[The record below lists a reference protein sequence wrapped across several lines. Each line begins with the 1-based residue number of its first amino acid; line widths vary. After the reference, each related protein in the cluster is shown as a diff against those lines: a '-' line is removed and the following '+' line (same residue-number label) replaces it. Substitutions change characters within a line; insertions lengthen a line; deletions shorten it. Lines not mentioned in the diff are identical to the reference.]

1 MGESFMSIS
10 DYLEE
15 SGSRINSGKMVT
27 VVIGNEA
34 ADLDSMASSV
44 AYAYYLHLS
53 GVNAVPVMNIPRNDF
68 ALRTEAV
75 YLFGEASIGMEK
87 LLFLDDIDLEKLS
100 GEDLLE
106 VVLVDHNVPGDV
118 LTPYGKVIREILDH
132 HADEKKYSPETAV
145 DIRPVGS
152 AATLVAERFLR
163 DQKDSIDDAVGLL
176 LLGTIL
182 LDTVNLDEGAGRVT
196 PDDLNAAQEL
206 IEITGLEQKVLFDK
220 LQSEKFNVSSLGSY
234 DLLRKDYKEWQMGEV
249 KCGIASVLMPA
260 LDWIRKDPDL
270 QKTFQNFCDDKKLD
284 VLLVMNAYT
293 DPEFVRNLGVYIP
306 DSDLRGKTIGFLE
319 SSDLDLEILDSRFKA
334 DSGDIVYYLQG
345 NLGISRK
352 KLQPLLKDFF
362 S

>member
-1 MGESFMSIS
+1 MRIS
-10 DYLEE
+10 DYLEKSR
-15 SGSRINSGKMVT
+15 SGISSGKDIT

-75 YLFGEASIGMEK
+75 YLFGEASINPEM
-87 LLFLDDIDLEKLS
+87 LLFLDDINFAELS
-100 GEDLLE
+100 GEGILDI
-106 VVLVDHNVPGDV
+106 VLVDHNVPGDV
-118 LTPYGKVIREILDH
+118 LAPYAGAVKEILDH
-132 HADEKKYSPETAV
+132 HADEKKYSSETAV

-152 AATLVAERFLR
+152 TATIVAERFIQN
-163 DQKDSIDDAVGLL
+163 QKDLIDNEIGSL

-182 LDTVNLDEGAGRVT
+182 LDTVNLDEDAGRVT
-196 PDDLNAAQEL
+196 PDDVKAAREL
-206 IEITGLEQKVLFDK
+206 MDVTGLEQKILFDK
-220 LQSEKFNVSSLGSY
+220 LQYEKFM
-234 DLLRKDYKEWQMGEV
+234 RKDYKEWQLGEV

-260 LDWIRKDPDL
+260 LDWIEKDPDL
-270 QKTFQNFCDDKKLD
+270 QKTLQSYCRDRELD

-293 DPEFVRNLGVYIP
+293 NPEFVRNLGVYIP
-306 DSDLRGKTIGFLE
+306 DSDLREKTIEFLE
-319 SSDLDLEILDSRFKA
+319 ASDLGLEILDSRTNGKTA
-334 DSGDIVYYLQG
+334 DIVYYHQG

>member
-1 MGESFMSIS
+1 MCIS
-10 DYLEE
+10 DYLKE
-15 SGSRINSGKMVT
+15 SRDIIGSGKKVT

-75 YLFGEASIGMEK
+75 YLFGETSIGSEL
-87 LLFLDDIDLEKLS
+87 LLFLEDIDFTELSAQGMLEM
-100 GEDLLE
+100 
-106 VVLVDHNVPGDV
+106 VLVDHNVPGDI
-118 LTPYGKVIREILDH
+118 LAPYGKEVKEILDH
-132 HADEKKYSPETAV
+132 HADEKKYSSKTSV

-152 AATLVAERFLR
+152 TATIVAERFVHKY
-163 DQKDSIDDAVGLL
+163 KDLIDNKLGSL

-196 PDDLNAAQEL
+196 PDDVKVADEL
-206 IEITGLEQKVLFDK
+206 MVITGIEQKGLFDK
-220 LQSEKFNVSSLGSY
+220 LQYEKFNVSSLGTY
-234 DLLRKDYKEWQMGEV
+234 DLLRKDYKEWQLGEV

-260 LDWIRKDPDL
+260 VDWVEKDPDL
-270 QKTFQNFCDDKKLD
+270 QNTFQTYCEDRDLD

-293 DPEFVRNLGVYIP
+293 NPDFVRNLGVYIP
-306 DSDLRGKTIGFLE
+306 DSDLRKKTIDFLE
-319 SSDLDLEILDSRFKA
+319 ISDLGLEILDSRFNGEA
-334 DSGDIVYYLQG
+334 GDVVYYQQG

-352 KLQPLLKDFF
+352 KLQPMLKDFF
-362 S
+362 N

>member
-1 MGESFMSIS
+1 MGESFMTIG
-10 DYLEE
+10 DYLQE
-15 SGSRINSGKMVT
+15 SGSLINSGKAVT

-44 AYAYYLHLS
+44 SYAYYLYLS

-75 YLFGEASIGMEK
+75 YLFGEASLSTEK
-87 LLFLDDIDLEKLS
+87 LLFLDDVDLDKLS
-100 GEDLLE
+100 GEGLLKM
-106 VVLVDHNVPGDV
+106 VLVDHNVPGNA
-118 LTPYGKVIREILDH
+118 LAPYGDAIKEILDH
-132 HADEKKYSPETAV
+132 HADEKKYSSDTVV

-163 DQKDSIDDAVGLL
+163 DQKDSIDNSVGLL

-182 LDTVNLDEGAGRVT
+182 LDTVNLDEDAGRVT
-196 PDDLNAAQEL
+196 PDDVKAAQKL
-206 IEITGLEQKVLFDK
+206 IEITGLDQQVLFDK
-220 LQSEKFNVSSLGSY
+220 LQFEKFNVSSLGSY

-260 LDWIRKDPDL
+260 LDWIKKDPDL
-270 QKTFQNFCDDKKLD
+270 QKTFQSFCDDRKLD

-293 DPEFVRNLGVYIP
+293 DPDFVRNLGVYIP
-306 DSDLRGKTIGFLE
+306 DSVLREKTIGFLE
-319 SSDLDLEILDSRFKA
+319 SSDLGLEILDSRFKE